1 MRWPSFVVASIEAPS
16 AFTILDADDAGYD
29 DLRIDVSAAPGG
41 ARAVLYRGGA
51 DGLATARCG
60 LVP

>member
-16 AFTILDADDAGYD
+16 AFTILDDDGYD
-29 DLRIDVSAAPGG
+29 DLRINVSGAPGG

>member
-16 AFTILDADDAGYD
+16 TFTILDDDGYD
-29 DLRIDVSAAPGG
+29 DLRINVSGAPGG